1 MNHSAF
7 MMIDKIKEHIAKI
20 EDFTAKTKDELEQ
33 FDGQAA
39 LPLRRRLEAD
49 VVLGDGDVPAFQ
61 ILVEPPE
68 GLLDRAGDRVEQ
80 AVLRGE
86 VDVDAAHCAVRGRGD
101 PAHGRIPEAVG
112 EELFAGGSQQRSPD
126 VGGRAPVQGG
136 DEVLGSLEVEGDV
149 GARVGV
155 LEGRGQ
161 FLEGVLEGGGRE
173 DGDLAGDVRA
183 GGGGLGAG
191 RRGRG
196 VRRVGGAPAR
206 DERGGGDE

>member
-1 MNHSAF
+1 MVDAAGGEPFEQVDEGQGEHAERAGRYPGRQAAF
-7 MMIDKIKEHIAKI
+7 RQHERVGGLEAVQEPVREAGARGPLGLGH
-20 EDFTAKTKDELEQ
+20 EEVHLGGVRRDELEQ

-112 EELFAGGSQQRSPD
+112 EELFAGGGQQRSPD
-126 VGGRAPVQGG
+126 VGGRAFAF
-136 DEVLGSLEVEGDV
+136 E
-149 GARVGV
+149 
-155 LEGRGQ
+155 
-161 FLEGVLEGGGRE
+161 
-173 DGDLAGDVRA
+173 
-183 GGGGLGAG
+183 
-191 RRGRG
+191 
-196 VRRVGGAPAR
+196 
-206 DERGGGDE
+206 